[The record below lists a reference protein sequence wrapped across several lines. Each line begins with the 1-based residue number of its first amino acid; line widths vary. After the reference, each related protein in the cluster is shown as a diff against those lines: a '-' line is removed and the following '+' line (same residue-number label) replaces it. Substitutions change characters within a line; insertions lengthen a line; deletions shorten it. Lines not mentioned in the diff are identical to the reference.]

1 MIVGNNRL
9 VGVDL
14 RRENPHCGH
23 ATIQPK
29 GTPVAYRILIYL
41 ADTVLDELPGER
53 LGIVLVRKISD

>member
-1 MIVGNNRL
+1 M

-23 ATIQPK
+23 ATILPK

-41 ADTVLDELPGER
+41 ADTVLDELPGDR